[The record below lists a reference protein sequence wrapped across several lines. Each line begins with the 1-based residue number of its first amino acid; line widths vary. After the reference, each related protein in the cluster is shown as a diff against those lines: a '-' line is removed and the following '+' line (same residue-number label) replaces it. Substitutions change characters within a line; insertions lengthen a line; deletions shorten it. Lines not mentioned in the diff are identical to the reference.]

1 MPDGLAFNGPDSIGA
16 AEAATKEMVRGDK
29 LAQSPDEIYA
39 VLRERFDRSQQ
50 QKYWFERQ
58 WIINTAHYCGQP
70 NIGFNKRTGAIAYV
84 PKDHP
89 QRVRISDPIIPYL
102 LDTRKARILRAV
114 PEPVVLPCSSA
125 DEDRYKAKLASK
137 IVKYLLEK
145 YRFGTFISESL
156 ILSADIY
163 GAGFLKTSF
172 DPLAGDHYFEA
183 PAVDDATGQPKTDE
197 QGNPMVEYIPEGE
210 ICLEAVSPFEIF
222 PDPAATGLHDCKWLI
237 QCKEISVKDAIRLF
251 PAFEEDIIRGS
262 EGQDPRRLAMGV
274 GLNVLYD
281 FPNFSQGGAQGQV
294 DRVVIY
300 EMYERASAEYPSGR
314 HIIAVNRT
322 VVLDEPTP
330 EEYDE
335 LPYEMVSSFPVPG
348 RFWPE
353 ALTTYLVQPQL
364 EYNRRRSQIMENL
377 NAHAWLRLL
386 TPRGALLNTFTKDAH
401 HVWEF
406 DVGMAK
412 GFKPEIMQIPSMP
425 PEAFKQLQ
433 DIKSDMEEMSGVHD
447 VSRGENPSSARTGRA
462 MWFLQEADDTRL
474 ERVVQRYH
482 SAIEGVCTRMLK
494 LARTHYTRQRLAYQF
509 VPHDIEVMEF
519 TGSELGENVRVII
532 DPRAKAPLSMTQRID
547 LFMNMYE
554 ADALVNDMGMKD
566 PKKLMELLN
575 LQNTDTLFEDE
586 SLHRM
591 RARKENMQMRQGQP
605 AQEPGPYED
614 HDIHLEEHRKETL
627 QDRWYTY
634 PPQMQQLVMQH
645 IFVHEVGQIRQAE
658 MAGRVPPGT
667 ADAMMSGD
675 FSQMQAPMDTEV
687 TIQNE
692 AAQDVAKKQGE
703 NAAQGG
709 GPPGAGGG
717 GAGGRAPIGDEKKGM
732 KPDVGDRGMDQNRD
746 GVPGAPG
753 APKTP
758 TGTGKTARNY

>member
-1 MPDGLAFNGPDSIGA
+1 MPDGLAFNGPDA
-16 AEAATKEMVRGDK
+16 AGSVGQTAVKEMVRGEK
-29 LAQSPDEIYA
+29 LAQAPEEVYA
-39 VLRERFDRSQQ
+39 VLRERFERSQQ
-50 QKYWFERQ
+50 QKYSFERN
-58 WIINTAHYCGQP
+58 WIIQTAHYCGEP
-70 NIGFNKRTGAIAYV
+70 NVGFNKRTGAIAYI

-114 PEPVVLPCSSA
+114 PEPVVLPASSG

-137 IVKYLLEK
+137 IVKFLLEK
-145 YRFGTFISESL
+145 YRFSTTISENL
-156 ILSADIY
+156 ILSADLY
-163 GAGFLKTSF
+163 GAGFMKVSF
-172 DPLAGDHYFEA
+172 DPLGGDHYFEA
-183 PAVDDATGQPKTDE
+183 PAVDDKTGEPLLDE
-197 QGNPMVEYIPEGE
+197 QGQPQVEYIPEGE
-210 ICLEAVSPFEIF
+210 ICLETVSPFEVF

-262 EGQDPRRLAMGV
+262 EAQEPRRLAMGI

-281 FPNFSQGGAQGQV
+281 FPNSSMGGASGQV

-300 EMYERASAEYPSGR
+300 EMFERSTAEYPTGR
-314 HIIAVNRT
+314 HVIAVNRT

-353 ALTTYLVQPQL
+353 ALTKYLVQPQL

-386 TPRGALLNTFTKDAH
+386 TPRGALLNSFTKDAH

-406 DVGMAK
+406 DPQLAK
-412 GFKPEIMQIPSMP
+412 GFEPKIMDIPSMP

-433 DIKSDMEEMSGVHD
+433 DIKGDMEEMAGVHD
-447 VSRGENPSSARTGRA
+447 VSRGENPTGARTGRA

-482 SAIEGVCTRMLK
+482 AAIEGVCTRMLK
-494 LARTHYTRQRLAYQF
+494 LARTHYTRERLAYQF

-566 PKKLMELLN
+566 PKKLLELLN
-575 LQNTDTLFEDE
+575 LQSTDTLFEDE

-605 AQEPGPYED
+605 SAEPGPYEN

-634 PPQMQQLVMQH
+634 PPQIQQMIMQH

-667 ADAMMSGD
+667 AAAMESGD
-675 FSQMQAPMDTEV
+675 FDQLQAPMDTEV
-687 TIQNE
+687 TVQNE
-692 AAQDVAKKQGE
+692 AAQNVEKAKAAGAPNTPQGPE
-703 NAAQGG
+703 EKGG
-709 GPPGAGGG
+709 V
-717 GAGGRAPIGDEKKGM
+717 
-732 KPDVGDRGMDQNRD
+732 KPDVGDRGMDENRD

-758 TGTGKTARNY
+758 TGTGRMAGNY